1 LSYLSDTL
9 HVYNQIKHK
18 VCIIILT
25 INLPEQGMIHC
36 PYCTIKRDI
45 QMNKER
51 YIGIMSGTSLDG
63 VDVVLCEI
71 DETTCTLVDSLE
83 YPMSLELKTD
93 ILNMIEGKSTLE
105 QVGQIDHR
113 LGILFTQAVGALL
126 IRDNID
132 VSTITAIGLHGQTL
146 WHQPEDRF
154 TMQLGDPNILAAKT
168 GIAVVSDF
176 RRKDVAL
183 GGQGAPFA
191 PAFHEFIFGNID
203 NAVSVVN
210 IGGMA
215 NVTVL
220 GEKLIG
226 YDTGCGNVL
235 LDMWITEHQN
245 EAYDK
250 DGTWARS
257 GVVDYTLL
265 DAMMSDE
272 YFNQPYPKSTGR
284 EKFNKAWLE
293 DMLSRRGSSVCS
305 LMLAQDVQRTLLE
318 LTALSISNEVLKF
331 NIDIALLCGGGA
343 KNNFLVE
350 RLSVLM
356 PNIQVGIANNA
367 DMLEAMTFAWLAY
380 KRVHKEKV
388 NLKDVTGASDNAV
401 LGGIYA

>member
-1 LSYLSDTL
+1 
-9 HVYNQIKHK
+9 
-18 VCIIILT
+18 
-25 INLPEQGMIHC
+25 
-36 PYCTIKRDI
+36 
-45 QMNKER
+45 MNKER

-168 GIAVVSDF
+168 GISVVSDF

-191 PAFHEFIFGNID
+191 PAFHEFIFGNIN

-215 NVTVL
+215 NITVL

-235 LDMWITEHQN
+235 LDMWITKHQN
-245 EAYDK
+245 VSYDK
-250 DGTWARS
+250 DGAWART
-257 GVVDYTLL
+257 GKVNYTLL
-265 DAMMSDE
+265 DTMMEDM
-272 YFNQPYPKSTGR
+272 YFSLPYPKSTGR
-284 EKFNKAWLE
+284 EKFNEAWLQDLLTSQHATSHSE
-293 DMLSRRGSSVCS
+293 
-305 LMLAQDVQRTLLE
+305 DVQRTLLE

-331 NIDIALLCGGGA
+331 NKDILMLCGGGA
-343 KNNFLVE
+343 KNCFLVE
-350 RLSVLM
+350 RLSALM